1 MGDSRKAPLPSGSV
15 LPVLHTCY
23 VGRTEYCGWQL
34 PGRFR
39 PRDLSSVPH
48 FNPPDFSKPLLAA
61 APDARFVAAPADG
74 VLPEGFFSTT
84 NLPTYVRIGGEWKL
98 PREPRMDSALVL
110 DADGV
115 LWVREGR
122 RVLKGEQVAVGEA
135 EDGRDGIYVHA
146 TAFMEEVGA
155 DGEFKFMVS
164 EVSREKPIDYA
175 LMAKI
180 LVDEREGGGYPIWVA
195 GPALVHSRAR
205 NDMVWFIQNGFVGA
219 LLAGNAVAV
228 HDIEASIFG
237 TTLGLSGDGKATQ
250 GGHGLHMR
258 AINKVR
264 AAGSIAAAVANG
276 TIRDGIMHACVTTN
290 TPFVL
295 TGSIRDDGP
304 LPEVI
309 TDAVASQ
316 DAMRAHAVK
325 STMAIL
331 IATALHA
338 IATGNMLP
346 AFVMQPDGSLREL
359 ATICVD
365 SAEFVVSKLKDRGTH
380 QAFGVVTNAQDFMH
394 ILRLYVERE
403 IDQRRIAAASPADRA
418 VAAAR

>member
-1 MGDSRKAPLPSGSV
+1 MTTFT
-15 LPVLHTCY
+15 H
-23 VGRTEYCGWQL
+23 
-34 PGRFR
+34 
-39 PRDLSSVPH
+39 
-48 FNPPDFSKPLLAA
+48 PDFSAPRFAA
-61 APDARFVAAPADG
+61 VPDARFVAAPADG

-84 NLPTYVRIGGEWKL
+84 NLPTYVRIDGTWRM
-98 PREPRMDSALVL
+98 PREPRMDAVFVL
-110 DADGV
+110 DDAGE
-115 LWVREGR
+115 LWIREGR
-122 RVLKGEQVAVGEA
+122 RVRKGDRIAVGSA
-135 EDGRDGIYVHA
+135 EDGREGILVHA
-146 TAFMEEVGA
+146 AAFMGDTHG
-155 DGEFKFMVS
+155 DGEFKFMTS
-164 EVSREKPIDYA
+164 EVSREKPIDYV
-175 LMAKI
+175 LMARI
-180 LVDEREGGGYPIWVA
+180 LIDERDRGGYPIWVA

-237 TTLGLSGDGKATQ
+237 TTLGMSGQGEATQ

-258 AINKVR
+258 AINRVR

-276 TIRDGIMHACVTTN
+276 TIKDGIMHACVTAN
-290 TPFVL
+290 VPFVL

-304 LPEVI
+304 LPDVV
-309 TDAVASQ
+309 TDAIEAQ
-316 DAMRAHAVK
+316 DAMRAHAIK
-325 STMAIL
+325 ATMAIL

-346 AFVMQPDGSLREL
+346 AFVTEPDGSLREL

-394 ILRLYVERE
+394 IMRLYVERE
-403 IDQRRIAAASPADRA
+403 LDQRRLGLGTTPKSVTR
-418 VAAAR
+418 

>member
-1 MGDSRKAPLPSGSV
+1 MSTFS
-15 LPVLHTCY
+15 H
-23 VGRTEYCGWQL
+23 
-34 PGRFR
+34 
-39 PRDLSSVPH
+39 
-48 FNPPDFSKPLLAA
+48 PDFATPRLAQ
-61 APDARFVAAPADG
+61 APNARFVPAPADG

-84 NLPTYVRIGGEWKL
+84 NLPTYVKIDGAWRM
-98 PREPRMDSALVL
+98 PREPRMDASLVR
-110 DADGV
+110 DGAGE

-122 RVLKGEQVAVGEA
+122 RVRKGESVAVGA
-135 EDGRDGIYVHA
+135 KEDGSEGIYVHSD
-146 TAFMEEVGA
+146 AFLGDSAE
-155 DGEFKFMVS
+155 GEFKFMTS

-175 LMAKI
+175 LMARL
-180 LVDEREGGGYPIWVA
+180 LVEERERKGYPIWVT

-205 NDMVWFIQNGFVGA
+205 TDMTWFIANGFVGA

-237 TTLGLSGDGKATQ
+237 TTLGMTGSGEAST

-264 AAGSIAAAVANG
+264 AAGSIENAVRQG
-276 TIRDGIMHACVTTN
+276 IIRDGIMHACVVHEV
-290 TPFVL
+290 PFVL

-304 LPEVI
+304 LPGVI
-309 TDAVASQ
+309 TDNLEAQ
-316 DAMRAHAVK
+316 DAMRAHAIK
-325 STMAIL
+325 GTMAIL

-346 AFVMQPDGSLREL
+346 AFVTEDDGALREL
-359 ATICVD
+359 PTICVD
-365 SAEFVVSKLKDRGTH
+365 SSEFVVSKLKDRGTH

-403 IDQRRIAAASPADRA
+403 I
-418 VAAAR
+418 AARGSTASAAPVATR